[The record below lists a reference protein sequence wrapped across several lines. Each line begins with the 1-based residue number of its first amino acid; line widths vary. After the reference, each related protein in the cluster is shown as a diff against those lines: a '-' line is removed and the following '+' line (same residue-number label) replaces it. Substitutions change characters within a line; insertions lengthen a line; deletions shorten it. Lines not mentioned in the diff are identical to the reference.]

1 MLYIFQHPVFKVSP
15 YSLLFRG
22 AKQPTY
28 VKSRNIIPDN
38 GRMGMASSEQSP
50 LVQLVNISKQ
60 FPGVL
65 AVDSVSLDIF
75 PGEVHVVAGE
85 NGAGKSTVMK
95 LLSQVERPTSG
106 TVLLNGR
113 EVAFVNPQH
122 AQRLG
127 ISMVYQEFALAPH
140 LTVAQNIVLGRETT
154 RFGAIDKRAEVEQ
167 ARRLLQRVGL
177 QIDPKRVVS
186 TLSVA
191 EQQLVEIA
199 KALDVEARLVIM
211 DEPTAT
217 LTEQEIAR
225 LFSVIRGLTAQDIAV
240 FYISHRLDEIFQ
252 IADRVT
258 VMRDGKVVSTLP
270 LSDLDQQK
278 LIRLMVGRDI
288 QQLYPKSE
296 PKIGPVM
303 LRAER
308 ITRRGILHQCTFEVR
323 AGEILGFA
331 GLIGSGRTELARAV
345 FGADPIDDGSIWLEG
360 KRVSINSPVS
370 AIGAGIGYLTE
381 DRKRDGLAM
390 TLDIAQNITLANLP
404 TVASWIELRKEE
416 RIAIRARDRLKIRTS
431 SVHRKVAVLSGG
443 NQQKVIVARWL
454 ETKARVLFFDEPSR
468 GIDVNAK
475 SELFDIIGTLASEGR
490 AIVLI
495 SSYLPELINMCDRL
509 VVLHEGRIAGELQ
522 RSQFTE
528 ERIMALATGASEGV
542 TL

>member
-1 MLYIFQHPVFKVSP
+1 MAVS
-15 YSLLFRG
+15 
-22 AKQPTY
+22 Q
-28 VKSRNIIPDN
+28 
-38 GRMGMASSEQSP
+38 QSP

-85 NGAGKSTVMK
+85 NGAGKSTLMK

-106 TVLLNGR
+106 KVLLNGQ
-113 EVAFVNPQH
+113 EVAIINPQH

-154 RFGAIDKRAEVEQ
+154 RFGAINQRAEIEQ

-177 QIDPKRVVS
+177 QINPRRIVS

-199 KALDVEARLVIM
+199 KALDIDAKLVIM

-217 LTEQEIAR
+217 LTDSEIVR
-225 LFSVIRGLTAQDIAV
+225 LFSVIHGLTAQGVAV

-258 VMRDGKVVSTLP
+258 VMRDGKVVATLP
-270 LSDLDQQK
+270 RSDIDQQK

-288 QQLYPKSE
+288 QNLYPKPE

-303 LRAER
+303 LRVEG
-308 ITRRGILHQCTFEVR
+308 ITRRGVLHSCSFEVR

-345 FGADPIDDGSIWLEG
+345 FGADPIDAGSIWLEG
-360 KRVSINSPVS
+360 KRLSITSPVS
-370 AIGAGIGYLTE
+370 AIAAGIGYLTE
-381 DRKRDGLAM
+381 DRKRDGLTM
-390 TLDIAQNITLANLP
+390 TMDIAQNITLANLP

-416 RIAIRARDRLKIRTS
+416 RIALRARDRLKIRTPS
-431 SVHRKVAVLSGG
+431 IHRKVNVLSGG

-454 ETKARVLFFDEPSR
+454 ETRARVLFFDEPTR

-475 SELFDIIGTLASEGR
+475 SELFEIIGNLASEGR

-509 VVLHEGRIAGELQ
+509 VVLHEGRITGELQ
-522 RSQFTE
+522 RSEFTE
-528 ERIMALATGASEGV
+528 ERIMTLATGATGGV